1 MTIQRLLFTFAALSL
16 LGSSSVHAEG
26 HTIARLFWQDHQSA
40 ALKWADLRKTKDG
53 YALAE
58 ESVQG
63 FPELDVDDQMLVQ
76 MQIDDG
82 LLVVGVR
89 DEANGDIGSG
99 WVAIESGATQEAH
112 GDHFHW
118 RFTKTPSVLSKLIDD
133 GQGNPAHLY
142 RYGKSFVM
150 ANDQRN
156 GFTVMD
162 AKGVRKAKSATEAGM
177 FYEGGGGHITL
188 AVADDKVAYSTW
200 IHGEGENVGRVDV
213 VGLDE
218 NAGKGYRIDC
228 PTGVLHGATYC
239 GGKVFFAPADGIC
252 WVAADMEAD
261 DAADSVQVNH
271 LEIGSDPKGKP
282 LRTGAFANLDD
293 TVVFTSG
300 RADQS
305 LLCIVDASSDE
316 PQIESMP
323 MELESDQSLRTPI
336 VGKGSGGRPV
346 ALCFAES
353 KEAPEND
360 QLFVVDLD
368 PDGNG
373 EFSDAKAREPISVGR
388 SQIEGHFGHHDAVFL
403 PRGRQIAITNPGDAS
418 IWVISLTDQSVQA
431 KFDCEGMPTSLA
443 SISD

>member
-1 MTIQRLLFTFAALSL
+1 MNTRTLLLPLVALAL
-16 LGSSSVHAEG
+16 LGNSDLHAQG
-26 HTIARLFWQDHQSA
+26 RTIARLFWQDHSTA
-40 ALKWADLRKTKDG
+40 SLKWGDLQKSKEG
-53 YALAE
+53 YSLKEHA
-58 ESVQG
+58 VDG
-63 FPELDVDDQMLVQ
+63 FPELDVDDQTLVQ

-118 RFTKTPSVLSKLIDD
+118 RFQASPSVHSKLIDD
-133 GQGNPAHLY
+133 SQGNPAHLY

-156 GFTVMD
+156 GFTVMN
-162 AKGVRKAKSATEAGM
+162 AKSVRKAMKPSEAGQ

-188 AVADDKVAYSTW
+188 AVANGKVGYSTW
-200 IHGEGENVGRVDV
+200 IHGEGENAGRVDV
-213 VGLDE
+213 VGLAE
-218 NAGKGYRIDC
+218 NTGKGYRIDC

-239 GGKVFFAPADGIC
+239 GGKVFFAPAEGIC
-252 WVAADMEAD
+252 WVKADLEVD
-261 DAADSVQVNH
+261 DAADSVQVNQ
-271 LEIGSDPKGKP
+271 LEIGTDPEGNP
-282 LRTGAFANLDD
+282 LRTGAFATLGDQ
-293 TVVFTSG
+293 VVFTSG
-300 RADQS
+300 KADQS
-305 LLCIVDASSDE
+305 RLCFVDASCDQ
-316 PQIESMP
+316 PTVQTMK
-323 MELESDQSLRTPI
+323 MELASDQSLRTPI
-336 VGKGSGGRPV
+336 VGKGSGGRPI

-353 KEAPEND
+353 KEAPDTD
-360 QLFVVDLD
+360 QLYVVELD

-373 EFSDAKAREPISVGR
+373 DFSDAKAGEPIAVGP

-403 PRGRQIAITNPGDAS
+403 PRGRQVAITNPGDAS
-418 IWVISLTDQSVQA
+418 LWVISLTDQSVKA